1 MRLRL
6 IDCPPFG
13 QALEPGDCWYA
24 REGEDG
30 AFYWWANHA
39 RQVKPAGHLYAEIAP
54 EHAGKHPMIV
64 VLPTGSAFCLH
75 SPTYR
80 DGKAGPSGWR
90 VEGELPE
97 VTVHPSINYGKA
109 GSRYHWHGFIRQG
122 RFT

>member
-1 MRLRL
+1 MKLRL
-6 IDCPPFG
+6 IDCPPFA

-24 REGEDG
+24 REDDG
-30 AFYWWANHA
+30 VFYWWADSP
-39 RQVKPAGHLYAEIAP
+39 RTVTPAGHPYPEIAP
-54 EHAGKHPMIV
+54 EHAGKRPMIV
-64 VLPTGSAFCLH
+64 VLPTGLAFCLH

-97 VTVHPSINYGKA
+97 VTVHPSINYGA
-109 GSRYHWHGFIRQG
+109 EGTEFHWHGFIKAG